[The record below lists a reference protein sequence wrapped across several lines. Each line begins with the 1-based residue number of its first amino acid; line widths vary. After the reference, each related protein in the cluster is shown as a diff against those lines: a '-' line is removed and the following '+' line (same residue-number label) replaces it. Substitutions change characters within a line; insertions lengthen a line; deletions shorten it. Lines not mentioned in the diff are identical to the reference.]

1 MILPS
6 RPSFLP
12 DHGHLL
18 ELAGAHERRRTSE
31 GTENEMRGGDTTGL
45 RAYNERLMIAAIR
58 QAGALS
64 KAEIARTTGLSG
76 QAATVIVNSLLDEGL
91 LVKRDKVRGRVG
103 KPFTPIALNPEG
115 AYSMGV
121 KIGRRSLEVLLV
133 DFGGSVVASRSRPYP
148 APLPAETMDLAT
160 AAVVEL
166 LGSLERRLR
175 ARIVGLGV
183 AMPWVLHGWSDV
195 LGLEREAIAEWREV
209 DVAAELHAATGLS
222 VSVYNDATAACAAE
236 LIAGDR
242 IVRSSALYIYLG
254 TFVGGGVVIDGR
266 LYRGEQVNAGALGSM
281 PMNENGGD
289 GSPLQLIHRA
299 SVIDLERA
307 LTAAGLDAME
317 MFRPQGSPDAD
328 AVFEVWMLRTVE
340 ALARAVVLAMSVVD
354 FEEVVIDGLLRP
366 EWRRRVVDGVSRAF
380 GRFDCTGLSP
390 IEIAAGSIGP
400 QARALGAALLP
411 LIGRFSPD
419 TDLLVKTAR
428 IPKSTSQA
436 LAVDLDPSRASPAV
450 GETT

>member
-1 MILPS
+1 M
-6 RPSFLP
+6 
-12 DHGHLL
+12 LL
-18 ELAGAHERRRTSE
+18 HAFG
-31 GTENEMRGGDTTGL
+31 GNGNEMRGGDATGL
-45 RAYNERLMIAAIR
+45 RAYNERLTITAIR

-91 LVKRDKVRGRVG
+91 LVKREKVRGRVG

-115 AYSMGV
+115 AYSLGV

-133 DFGGSVVASRSRPYP
+133 DFAGAVVASRSTPYR
-148 APLPAETMDLAT
+148 APLPAQTMALAT
-160 AAVVEL
+160 GTAMEL
-166 LGSLERRLR
+166 VDSLKRGLR

-183 AMPWVLHGWSDV
+183 AMPWVLHEWSDV
-195 LGLEREAIAEWREV
+195 LGLDREAIAAWREI
-209 DVAAELHAATGLS
+209 DVAADLEAATGLP

-236 LIAGDR
+236 MIAGDR
-242 IVRSSALYIYLG
+242 IDRSSALYIYLG

-266 LYRGEQVNAGALGSM
+266 LHRGAQLNAGALGSM
-281 PMNENGGD
+281 PMDGTGGD
-289 GSPLQLIHRA
+289 GRPHQLIHQA

-307 LTAAGLDAME
+307 LATAGFDVSDMFGLHDT
-317 MFRPQGSPDAD
+317 PDAD
-328 AVFEVWMLRTVE
+328 AVFDAWLRRAVE
-340 ALARAVVLAMSVVD
+340 ALARAVVSAMSVVD

-366 EWRRRVVDGVSRAF
+366 DWRRRVVDGVTSAY

-390 IEIAAGSIGP
+390 IEIATGSIGP
-400 QARALGAALLP
+400 KARVLGAALLP

-419 TDLLVKTAR
+419 TDLLVKTAGR
-428 IPKSTSQA
+428 SKPTARKPA
-436 LAVDLDPSRASPAV
+436 ADPRASETSAAI